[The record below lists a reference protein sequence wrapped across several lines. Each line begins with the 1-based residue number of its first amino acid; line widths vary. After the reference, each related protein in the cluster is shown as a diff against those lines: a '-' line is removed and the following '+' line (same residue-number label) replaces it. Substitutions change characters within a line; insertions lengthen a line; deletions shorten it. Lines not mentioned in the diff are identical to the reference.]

1 MHLKNKKSCKKLL
14 RMFSLVLCLCMICFT
29 MMGMAYAG
37 DGVLEEESSEDIPA
51 DLVETLPVEEEFP
64 VPVETSALLPEPE
77 YSVHVTVP
85 DGWFNTKVELTATID
100 DVYAS
105 GWQKV
110 EAALTDDVFAER
122 TDLTEQLLAENEA
135 TYTVRENGTVYFFI
149 TDLFGNEHI
158 EEYEVYCFDFD
169 GPIIYAGVSGE
180 LLHVETYDL
189 CTAVTGIY
197 VNDMLYT
204 TLENGVLDLWIAGNT
219 WDRQFKVYSV
229 DEIGNCSELLKIANP
244 FYVEPV
250 EETPVPT
257 PDSEEP
263 THDAHCSA
271 DCDCRKQ
278 STSSSSG
285 SPSSSGRS
293 ANMGSGSTAAQ
304 PAVSSEST
312 ASKSQDTAAA
322 SEPVSIEKGTGFTEN
337 GSAVT
342 RDLLYDK
349 HTNKQFIT
357 VETRNGHTLYLVIDY
372 DKPLDEDGE
381 QYETYFLNL
390 VDESDLLALLDE
402 EDTVPVCT
410 CKDKCE
416 AGAVNTS
423 CEVCK
428 HNMTECMGKEAVQP
442 EPEPI
447 ADPEPEPEPVKKNS
461 GSGLVLIVLL
471 LALAGGG
478 ALYWFKF
485 RKPKADTKGP
495 ADLDDYDFGEADDDT
510 EYETEEDESNTPSDS
525 ADD

>member
-1 MHLKNKKSCKKLL
+1 M
-14 RMFSLVLCLCMICFT
+14 
-29 MMGMAYAG
+29 
-37 DGVLEEESSEDIPA
+37 
-51 DLVETLPVEEEFP
+51 
-64 VPVETSALLPEPE
+64 
-77 YSVHVTVP
+77 
-85 DGWFNTKVELTATID
+85 D

-110 EAALTDDVFAER
+110 EATLTDDVFAER

-135 TYTVRENGTVYFFI
+135 AYTVRENGTVYFFI

-158 EEYEVYCFDFD
+158 EEYEVHCFDFD

-263 THDAHCSA
+263 THDAYCPA
-271 DCDCRKQ
+271 GCDCRKQ
-278 STSSSSG
+278 SAASNGSASGGGSSASTS
-285 SPSSSGRS
+285 
-293 ANMGSGSTAAQ
+293 SGSTAAK
-304 PAVSSEST
+304 ST
-312 ASKSQDTAAA
+312 ASEASKPQDTAAA

-402 EDTVPVCT
+402 DDTVPVCT
-410 CKDKCE
+410 SKDKCE

-423 CEVCK
+423 CEVC
-428 HNMTECMGKEAVQP
+428 
-442 EPEPI
+442 
-447 ADPEPEPEPVKKNS
+447 
-461 GSGLVLIVLL
+461 GSGLVVIVLL

-478 ALYWFKF
+478 ALYWFKL

-495 ADLDDYDFGEADDDT
+495 ADLDNYDFGEADDDT
-510 EYETEEDESNTPSDS
+510 EYETKEDESDAPSDS
-525 ADD
+525 VDD

>member
-1 MHLKNKKSCKKLL
+1 M
-14 RMFSLVLCLCMICFT
+14 
-29 MMGMAYAG
+29 
-37 DGVLEEESSEDIPA
+37 
-51 DLVETLPVEEEFP
+51 
-64 VPVETSALLPEPE
+64 
-77 YSVHVTVP
+77 
-85 DGWFNTKVELTATID
+85 D

-110 EAALTDDVFAER
+110 EATLTDDVFAER

-135 TYTVRENGTVYFFI
+135 AYTVRENGTVYFFI

-158 EEYEVYCFDFD
+158 EEYEVHCFDFD

-263 THDAHCSA
+263 THDAYCPA
-271 DCDCRKQ
+271 GCDCRKQ
-278 STSSSSG
+278 SAASNGSASGGGSSASTS
-285 SPSSSGRS
+285 
-293 ANMGSGSTAAQ
+293 SGSTAAK
-304 PAVSSEST
+304 ST
-312 ASKSQDTAAA
+312 ASEASKPQDTAAA

-337 GSAVT
+337 SSAVT

-381 QYETYFLNL
+381 QYETYFLTL
-390 VDESDLLALLDE
+390 VDDSALLALLAED
-402 EDTVPVCT
+402 DTVPVCT

-428 HNMTECMGKEAVQP
+428 NNMTECMGKEAEPVT
-442 EPEPI
+442 EPEVT
-447 ADPEPEPEPVKKNS
+447 PEPEPEPAKKS
-461 GSGLVLIVLL
+461 GSGLVVIVLL

-478 ALYWFKF
+478 ALYWFKL

-495 ADLDDYDFGEADDDT
+495 ADLDNYDFGEADDDT
-510 EYETEEDESNTPSDS
+510 EYETKEDESDAPVDS
-525 ADD
+525 EGD

>member
-1 MHLKNKKSCKKLL
+1 MHMKNKKSCKKLL
-14 RMFSLVLCLCMICFT
+14 RAFSLILCLSLICFT

-37 DGVLEEESSEDIPA
+37 DEVLEEESQT
-51 DLVETLPVEEEFP
+51 DLIETLPLEEEFP
-64 VPVETSALLPEPE
+64 VPVETSAPLPETE
-77 YSVHVTVP
+77 YAVHVTVP
-85 DGWFNTKVELTATID
+85 DGWFNTKVELTVMID

-122 TDLTEQLLAENEA
+122 TDLTEQLITENIA
-135 TYTVRENGTVYFFI
+135 KYTVRENGTVYFFI

-158 EEYEVYCFDFD
+158 EEYEVRCFDFD

-204 TLENGVLDLWIAGNT
+204 TLENGMLDLWIAGNT

-250 EETPVPT
+250 EETPAPT
-257 PDSEEP
+257 PGNGEP
-263 THDAHCSA
+263 THDAHCPA

-278 STSSSSG
+278 SAASSG
-285 SPSSSGRS
+285 SASGGGS
-293 ANMGSGSTAAQ
+293 PASTGSGSTAAK
-304 PAVSSEST
+304 ST
-312 ASKSQDTAAA
+312 ASEASKPQDTAAA

-381 QYETYFLNL
+381 RYETYFLNL

-428 HNMTECMGKEAVQP
+428 NNMTECMGKETVQP
-442 EPEPI
+442 EPEPTV
-447 ADPEPEPEPVKKNS
+447 DPEPEPEPAKKS
-461 GSGLVLIVLL
+461 GSGLVVIVLL

-478 ALYWFKF
+478 ALYWFKL

-510 EYETEEDESNTPSDS
+510 EYETEEDESDAPSDS
-525 ADD
+525 VDD

>member
-1 MHLKNKKSCKKLL
+1 M
-14 RMFSLVLCLCMICFT
+14 
-29 MMGMAYAG
+29 
-37 DGVLEEESSEDIPA
+37 
-51 DLVETLPVEEEFP
+51 
-64 VPVETSALLPEPE
+64 
-77 YSVHVTVP
+77 
-85 DGWFNTKVELTATID
+85 
-100 DVYAS
+100 
-105 GWQKV
+105 
-110 EAALTDDVFAER
+110 
-122 TDLTEQLLAENEA
+122 
-135 TYTVRENGTVYFFI
+135 
-149 TDLFGNEHI
+149 
-158 EEYEVYCFDFD
+158 
-169 GPIIYAGVSGE
+169 
-180 LLHVETYDL
+180 
-189 CTAVTGIY
+189 
-197 VNDMLYT
+197 
-204 TLENGVLDLWIAGNT
+204 
-219 WDRQFKVYSV
+219 YSV

-250 EETPVPT
+250 EETPAPT
-257 PDSEEP
+257 PDSGEP
-263 THDAHCSA
+263 THDAHCPA

-278 STSSSSG
+278 SAASNGSASGGGSSASTS
-285 SPSSSGRS
+285 
-293 ANMGSGSTAAQ
+293 SGSTAAK
-304 PAVSSEST
+304 ST
-312 ASKSQDTAAA
+312 ATKASKPQDTAAA

-428 HNMTECMGKEAVQP
+428 NNMTECMGKEAEPVT
-442 EPEPI
+442 EPEVT
-447 ADPEPEPEPVKKNS
+447 PEPEPEPAKKS
-461 GSGLVLIVLL
+461 GSGLVVIVLL

-478 ALYWFKF
+478 ALYWFKL

-495 ADLDDYDFGEADDDT
+495 ADLDNYDFGEADDDT
-510 EYETEEDESNTPSDS
+510 EYETEEDESDAPSDS
-525 ADD
+525 VDD

>member
-14 RMFSLVLCLCMICFT
+14 RTGSLILCLCLICFT

-37 DGVLEEESSEDIPA
+37 DGTQEENPSEEIPT
-51 DLVETLPVEEEFP
+51 DFIETLPLEEEFP
-64 VPVETSALLPEPE
+64 VPVETSAPLPEPE
-77 YSVHVTVP
+77 YEIHVSVP
-85 DGWFNTKVELTATID
+85 DGWFNTKVELTVSID
-100 DVYAS
+100 DVYSS

-110 EAALTDDVFAER
+110 EVALTDDPFGER
-122 TDLTEQLLAENEA
+122 TDLTEQLLAEKEA
-135 TYTVRENGTVYFFI
+135 AYTVRENGTVYFFI

-158 EEYEVYCFDFD
+158 EEYEFHCFDFD

-250 EETPVPT
+250 EETPAPT
-257 PDSEEP
+257 PGSTEP
-263 THDAHCSA
+263 THDAHCPA

-278 STSSSSG
+278 PSSG
-285 SPSSSGRS
+285 SSGGAS
-293 ANMGSGSTAAQ
+293 GGGSTGSTAAKPTTSQ
-304 PAVSSEST
+304 TST
-312 ASKSQDTAAA
+312 PQETTA

-349 HTNKQFIT
+349 YTNKQFIT

-372 DKPLDEDGE
+372 DKPMDEDGE

-402 EDTVPVCT
+402 EDSVPVCT

-428 HNMTECMGKEAVQP
+428 NNMTECMGKATEPVK
-442 EPEPI
+442 EPEVT
-447 ADPEPEPEPVKKNS
+447 PEPEPEPEKKNS
-461 GSGLVLIVLL
+461 GSGLVVIVLL

-478 ALYWFKF
+478 ALYWFKL

-510 EYETEEDESNTPSDS
+510 EYETEEDESDALLDTGVE
-525 ADD
+525 

>member
-1 MHLKNKKSCKKLL
+1 MRMKNKKSCKKLL
-14 RMFSLVLCLCMICFT
+14 RAFSLILCLSLICFT

-37 DGVLEEESSEDIPA
+37 GGVLEEESQTELI
-51 DLVETLPVEEEFP
+51 ETLPLEEEFP
-64 VPVETSALLPEPE
+64 VPVETSAPLPEPE
-77 YSVHVTVP
+77 YEVHVTEP
-85 DGWFNTKVELTATID
+85 DGWFNTKVELTVSMD

-135 TYTVRENGTVYFFI
+135 AYTVRENGTVYFFI

-204 TLENGVLDLWIAGNT
+204 TLENGMLDLWIAGNT

-250 EETPVPT
+250 EETPAPT
-257 PDSEEP
+257 PGIGEP
-263 THDAHCSA
+263 THDVRCPT

-278 STSSSSG
+278 SAASGGSASGGGSSAST
-285 SPSSSGRS
+285 
-293 ANMGSGSTAAQ
+293 GSGSTGSTAAK
-304 PAVSSEST
+304 ST
-312 ASKSQDTAAA
+312 ASEASKPQDTTAA

-402 EDTVPVCT
+402 EDASSTPLST
-410 CKDKCE
+410 KIYR
-416 AGAVNTS
+416 T
-423 CEVCK
+423 
-428 HNMTECMGKEAVQP
+428 
-442 EPEPI
+442 
-447 ADPEPEPEPVKKNS
+447 
-461 GSGLVLIVLL
+461 
-471 LALAGGG
+471 GGFCD
-478 ALYWFKF
+478 W
-485 RKPKADTKGP
+485 R
-495 ADLDDYDFGEADDDT
+495 
-510 EYETEEDESNTPSDS
+510 
-525 ADD
+525 

>member
-1 MHLKNKKSCKKLL
+1 M
-14 RMFSLVLCLCMICFT
+14 
-29 MMGMAYAG
+29 
-37 DGVLEEESSEDIPA
+37 
-51 DLVETLPVEEEFP
+51 
-64 VPVETSALLPEPE
+64 
-77 YSVHVTVP
+77 
-85 DGWFNTKVELTATID
+85 D

-110 EAALTDDVFAER
+110 EATLTDDVFAER
-122 TDLTEQLLAENEA
+122 TDLTGQLLAENEA
-135 TYTVRENGTVYFFI
+135 AYTVRENGTVYFFI

-158 EEYEVYCFDFD
+158 EEYEVHCFDFD

-219 WDRQFKVYSV
+219 WHRQFKVYSV

-263 THDAHCSA
+263 THDAYCPA
-271 DCDCRKQ
+271 GCDCRKRSAASNGSASGGGSSA
-278 STSSSSG
+278 STSSG
-285 SPSSSGRS
+285 ST
-293 ANMGSGSTAAQ
+293 GSTAAK
-304 PAVSSEST
+304 ST
-312 ASKSQDTAAA
+312 ASEASKPQDTAAA

-337 GSAVT
+337 SSAVT

-402 EDTVPVCT
+402 DDTVPVCT

-428 HNMTECMGKEAVQP
+428 NNMTECMGKEAEPVT
-442 EPEPI
+442 EPEVT
-447 ADPEPEPEPVKKNS
+447 PEPEPEPAKKS
-461 GSGLVLIVLL
+461 GSGLVVIVLL

-478 ALYWFKF
+478 ALYWFKL

-495 ADLDDYDFGEADDDT
+495 ADLDNYDFGEADDDT
-510 EYETEEDESNTPSDS
+510 EYETKEDESDAPVDS
-525 ADD
+525 EGD

>member
-1 MHLKNKKSCKKLL
+1 M
-14 RMFSLVLCLCMICFT
+14 
-29 MMGMAYAG
+29 
-37 DGVLEEESSEDIPA
+37 
-51 DLVETLPVEEEFP
+51 
-64 VPVETSALLPEPE
+64 
-77 YSVHVTVP
+77 
-85 DGWFNTKVELTATID
+85 D

-110 EAALTDDVFAER
+110 EATLTDDVFAER

-135 TYTVRENGTVYFFI
+135 AYTVRENGTVYFFI

-158 EEYEVYCFDFD
+158 EEYEVHCFDFD

-197 VNDMLYT
+197 ANDMLYT

-250 EETPVPT
+250 EETPAPT

-263 THDAHCSA
+263 THDAYCPA

-278 STSSSSG
+278 SAASNGSASRGGSSAST
-285 SPSSSGRS
+285 
-293 ANMGSGSTAAQ
+293 GSGSTAAK
-304 PAVSSEST
+304 ST
-312 ASKSQDTAAA
+312 ASEASKPQDTAAA

-337 GSAVT
+337 SSAVT

-381 QYETYFLNL
+381 QYET
-390 VDESDLLALLDE
+390 
-402 EDTVPVCT
+402 
-410 CKDKCE
+410 
-416 AGAVNTS
+416 
-423 CEVCK
+423 
-428 HNMTECMGKEAVQP
+428 
-442 EPEPI
+442 
-447 ADPEPEPEPVKKNS
+447 
-461 GSGLVLIVLL
+461 
-471 LALAGGG
+471 
-478 ALYWFKF
+478 
-485 RKPKADTKGP
+485 
-495 ADLDDYDFGEADDDT
+495 
-510 EYETEEDESNTPSDS
+510 EEDESDAPSDS
-525 ADD
+525 EGYSSISFVIDSSTKYITNYKKQSWKIKTN

>member
-1 MHLKNKKSCKKLL
+1 MRMKNKKSCKKLL
-14 RMFSLVLCLCMICFT
+14 RAFSLILCLSLICFT

-37 DGVLEEESSEDIPA
+37 GGVLEEESQTELI
-51 DLVETLPVEEEFP
+51 ETLPLEEEFP
-64 VPVETSALLPEPE
+64 VPVETSAPLPEPE
-77 YSVHVTVP
+77 YEVHVTEP
-85 DGWFNTKVELTATID
+85 DGWFNTKVELTVTID

-135 TYTVRENGTVYFFI
+135 AYTVRENGTVYFFI

-250 EETPVPT
+250 EETPAPT
-257 PDSEEP
+257 PDSGEP
-263 THDAHCSA
+263 THDAHCPT

-278 STSSSSG
+278 SASGSSG
-285 SPSSSGRS
+285 STSGSGSSASTGG
-293 ANMGSGSTAAQ
+293 GSTGSTAAK
-304 PAVSSEST
+304 PT
-312 ASKSQDTAAA
+312 ASQTSAPQETTAT
-322 SEPVSIEKGTGFTEN
+322 EPVSIEKGAGFTEN

-410 CKDKCE
+410 CKDKCK

-428 HNMTECMGKEAVQP
+428 NNMTECMGKEAVQP
-442 EPEPI
+442 EPEPTV
-447 ADPEPEPEPVKKNS
+447 DPEPEPEPAKKS
-461 GSGLVLIVLL
+461 GSGLVVIVLL

-478 ALYWFKF
+478 ALYWFKL

-510 EYETEEDESNTPSDS
+510 EYETEEDESDAPSDS
-525 ADD
+525 EGD

>member
-1 MHLKNKKSCKKLL
+1 M
-14 RMFSLVLCLCMICFT
+14 
-29 MMGMAYAG
+29 
-37 DGVLEEESSEDIPA
+37 
-51 DLVETLPVEEEFP
+51 
-64 VPVETSALLPEPE
+64 
-77 YSVHVTVP
+77 
-85 DGWFNTKVELTATID
+85 ELTVSKD

-110 EAALTDDVFAER
+110 EATLTDDVFAER

-135 TYTVRENGTVYFFI
+135 AYTVRENGTVYFFI
-149 TDLFGNEHI
+149 TDLFGNEHF
-158 EEYEVYCFDFD
+158 EQYEVRCFDFD

-204 TLENGVLDLWIAGNT
+204 TLENGMLDLWIAGNT

-250 EETPVPT
+250 EETPAPT
-257 PDSEEP
+257 PDSGEP
-263 THDAHCSA
+263 THDAHCPA

-278 STSSSSG
+278 SAASNGSASGGGSSASTS
-285 SPSSSGRS
+285 
-293 ANMGSGSTAAQ
+293 SGSTAAK
-304 PAVSSEST
+304 ST
-312 ASKSQDTAAA
+312 ATKASKPQDTAAA

-402 EDTVPVCT
+402 DDTVPVCT

-428 HNMTECMGKEAVQP
+428 NNMTECMGKEAEPVT
-442 EPEPI
+442 EPEVT
-447 ADPEPEPEPVKKNS
+447 PEPEPEPAKKS
-461 GSGLVLIVLL
+461 GSGLVVIVLL

-478 ALYWFKF
+478 ALYWFKL

-495 ADLDDYDFGEADDDT
+495 ADLDNYDFGEADDDT
-510 EYETEEDESNTPSDS
+510 EYETEEDESDAPSDS
-525 ADD
+525 VDD

>member
-1 MHLKNKKSCKKLL
+1 
-14 RMFSLVLCLCMICFT
+14 
-29 MMGMAYAG
+29 MA
-37 DGVLEEESSEDIPA
+37 P
-51 DLVETLPVEEEFP
+51 
-64 VPVETSALLPEPE
+64 LPEPE
-77 YSVHVTVP
+77 YAVRVTVP
-85 DGWFNTKVELTATID
+85 DGWFNTKVELTVSKD

-110 EAALTDDVFAER
+110 EATLTDDVFAER

-135 TYTVRENGTVYFFI
+135 AYTVRENGTVYFFI

-158 EEYEVYCFDFD
+158 EEYEVRCFDFD

-197 VNDMLYT
+197 VNDMLYI
-204 TLENGVLDLWIAGNT
+204 TLENGMLDLWIAGNT

-250 EETPVPT
+250 EETPAPT

-263 THDAHCSA
+263 THDAHCPA

-278 STSSSSG
+278 SAASNGSASGGGSSASTS
-285 SPSSSGRS
+285 
-293 ANMGSGSTAAQ
+293 SGSTAAK
-304 PAVSSEST
+304 ST
-312 ASKSQDTAAA
+312 ATKASKPQDTAAA

-381 QYETYFLNL
+381 QYET
-390 VDESDLLALLDE
+390 
-402 EDTVPVCT
+402 
-410 CKDKCE
+410 
-416 AGAVNTS
+416 
-423 CEVCK
+423 
-428 HNMTECMGKEAVQP
+428 
-442 EPEPI
+442 
-447 ADPEPEPEPVKKNS
+447 
-461 GSGLVLIVLL
+461 
-471 LALAGGG
+471 
-478 ALYWFKF
+478 
-485 RKPKADTKGP
+485 
-495 ADLDDYDFGEADDDT
+495 
-510 EYETEEDESNTPSDS
+510 EEDESDAPSDS
-525 ADD
+525 EGD

>member
-1 MHLKNKKSCKKLL
+1 MRMKNKKSCKKLL
-14 RMFSLVLCLCMICFT
+14 RAAALILSLSMICFT
-29 MMGMAYAG
+29 MMGMTYAENG
-37 DGVLEEESSEDIPA
+37 TLEEDISEEIPA
-51 DLVETLPVEEEFP
+51 DLVETLPMEEEFP
-64 VPVETSALLPEPE
+64 VPVETSAPLPEPE
-77 YSVHVTVP
+77 YEIHVTVP
-85 DGWFNTKVELTATID
+85 DGWFNTNVELTVSID

-105 GWQKV
+105 GWQKI

-135 TYTVRENGTVYFFI
+135 IYTVRENGTVYFFI

-158 EEYEVYCFDFD
+158 EEYEVRCFDFD

-219 WDRQFKVYSV
+219 WDRQFRVYSV

-250 EETPVPT
+250 EETPAPN
-257 PDSEEP
+257 PDSGEP
-263 THDAHCSA
+263 THDAHCPA

-278 STSSSSG
+278 SASDSSG
-285 SPSSSGRS
+285 SAPGGGSSAGT
-293 ANMGSGSTAAQ
+293 GGGSTGSTSAKPTTSQ
-304 PAVSSEST
+304 TSTPQEST
-312 ASKSQDTAAA
+312 E

-390 VDESDLLALLDE
+390 VDESDLLALIDE
-402 EDTVPVCT
+402 EDAVPVCT
-410 CKDKCE
+410 CKNKCE

-428 HNMTECMGKEAVQP
+428 NNMTECMGKETEPVK
-442 EPEPI
+442 EPEVT
-447 ADPEPEPEPVKKNS
+447 PEPEPEPEKKSS
-461 GSGLVLIVLL
+461 GSGLVVIVLL

-495 ADLDDYDFGEADDDT
+495 ADLDDYDFGEADDDA
-510 EYETEEDESNTPSDS
+510 EYETEEDESDAPTDS

>member
-1 MHLKNKKSCKKLL
+1 M
-14 RMFSLVLCLCMICFT
+14 
-29 MMGMAYAG
+29 
-37 DGVLEEESSEDIPA
+37 
-51 DLVETLPVEEEFP
+51 
-64 VPVETSALLPEPE
+64 
-77 YSVHVTVP
+77 
-85 DGWFNTKVELTATID
+85 D

-110 EAALTDDVFAER
+110 EATLTDDVFAER

-135 TYTVRENGTVYFFI
+135 AYTVRENGTVYFFI
-149 TDLFGNEHI
+149 TDLFANEHI
-158 EEYEVYCFDFD
+158 EEYEVHCFDFD

-250 EETPVPT
+250 EQTPVPT

-263 THDAHCSA
+263 THDAYCPA
-271 DCDCRKQ
+271 GGDCRKQ
-278 STSSSSG
+278 SAASNGSASGGGSSASTS
-285 SPSSSGRS
+285 
-293 ANMGSGSTAAQ
+293 SGSTAAK
-304 PAVSSEST
+304 ST
-312 ASKSQDTAAA
+312 ASEASKPQDTAAA

-402 EDTVPVCT
+402 DDTVPVCT

-428 HNMTECMGKEAVQP
+428 NNMTECMGKEAEPVT
-442 EPEPI
+442 EPEVT
-447 ADPEPEPEPVKKNS
+447 PEPEPEPEKKS
-461 GSGLVLIVLL
+461 GSGLVVIVLL

-478 ALYWFKF
+478 ALYWFKL

-495 ADLDDYDFGEADDDT
+495 ADLDNYDFGEADDDT
-510 EYETEEDESNTPSDS
+510 EYETKEDESDAPVDS
-525 ADD
+525 EGD